1 MQHWLCRLPHPGHE
15 FALHVGGALASGL
28 GVAHE
33 PLLHTCPEPEQSVH
47 CPPPSPQAVASLPP
61 TQSPLALQQPLGHDE
76 GEHIGFES
84 ALRPES
90 LIGVSTSSPA
100 SGVGAISS
108 LMDESTAPSS
118 SGVDD
123 SSLPGPPSAG
133 GTIAASPSRPEP

>member
-1 MQHWLCRLPHPGHE
+1 
-15 FALHVGGALASGL
+15 
-28 GVAHE
+28 VAHE

-47 CPPPSPQAVASLPP
+47 CPPPCPQAVASLPP

-90 LIGVSTSSPA
+90 LIGVSTSTSPA
-100 SGVGAISS
+100 SGAGVISS
-108 LMDESTAPSS
+108 PVEESTAPSS

-133 GTIAASPSRPEP
+133 GAIAASPSLPGL